1 MAKVLGVG
9 GIFFKSKDCKALAD
23 WYARWLNMPIDPEWG
38 GAALKPGSMPKNGY
52 TVWGPFKADTSY
64 FAPSEAEFMVNLVV
78 DDLDAALRQVAE
90 GGAQVMK
97 ETQEDEF
104 GRFGWFVD
112 PQGTKV
118 ELWEPPASKSAK

>member
-9 GIFFKSKDCKALAD
+9 GIFFKSKDSKALAD
-23 WYARWLNMPIDPEWG
+23 WYARWLNMPIEPAWG
-38 GAALKPGSMPKNGY
+38 GAALKPGDMPENGY
-52 TVWGPFKADTSY
+52 TVWSPFKADTSY
-64 FAPSEAEFMVNLVV
+64 FAPSNAAFMVNLIV
-78 DDLDAALRQVAE
+78 DNVDEALRQVAE
-90 GGAQVMK
+90 GGAEVMQ

-118 ELWEPPASKSAK
+118 ELWEPPAGKQAK